1 MLHEVR
7 IPVDGQHDTH
17 WRRNTLEPL
26 PPKKPNNTTDVK
38 DPKHIMRAVDLL
50 QAAKVKDPLPR
61 WLVPLDYALACLY
74 LASFFGV
81 CIYLLHKLFTWL

>member
-1 MLHEVR
+1 M
-7 IPVDGQHDTH
+7 
-17 WRRNTLEPL
+17 PL
-26 PPKKPNNTTDVK
+26 KKPTNTTDVK

>member
-1 MLHEVR
+1 M
-7 IPVDGQHDTH
+7 
-17 WRRNTLEPL
+17 
-26 PPKKPNNTTDVK
+26 K

-81 CIYLLHKLFTWL
+81 CIYLLHKLLTWL